1 METSLEFFILH
12 LGAFIIGLA
21 KAGFGG
27 GLGMIVTPLWV
38 LVISPREAVG
48 LMLPLLLIG
57 DIATL
62 SFYWRGWDRRNILAL
77 FPGAV
82 IGILIGMQLMGAL
95 PDREFK
101 LVIGILALVF
111 GIAQGIRQHLVTEAV
126 SGKLW
131 VGFFA
136 GIGTGTISALAHLG
150 GLITTLYLLPQHL
163 ANRTFVATSTVVFF
177 LINATKVPA
186 YIANDLITR
195 ASLIQDLAYIPAVI
209 LGAVVGVA
217 VNKRIPRKQFAY
229 IVLFFVLATGVKL
242 VWDYA
247 AVAF

>member
-1 METSLEFFILH
+1 LEFFILH

-247 AVAF
+247 AVTF